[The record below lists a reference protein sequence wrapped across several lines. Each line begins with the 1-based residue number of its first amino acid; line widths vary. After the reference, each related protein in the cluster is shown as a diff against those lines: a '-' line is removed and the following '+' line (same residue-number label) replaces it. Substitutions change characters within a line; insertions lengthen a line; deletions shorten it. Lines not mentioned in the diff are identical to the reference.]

1 VRRRRRWRLAGKI
14 AGVLSILLAL
24 LVVVAIL
31 TVQSPWFYNKVRERI
46 IRTVETATGGRAEIG
61 AFRFY
66 WKQLRAEISDFTLHG
81 TEPAGKPPLLHAAKV
96 AVVLKIVSLW
106 ERDVDV
112 QSLDVA
118 SPNVYVIVAPDG
130 STNLP
135 KPKTAS
141 SGNTMQTLLKLAIGR
156 FALSNGVFEV
166 ESHGRTPFEASG
178 RNLSAKLD
186 YDAATPRYH
195 GLISVD
201 PLEARIPGIERVPWA
216 VSAAISAERDRIAI
230 ESARMTTGGIE
241 LQLAG
246 DVRNLADPR
255 VSAKYTLRADAL
267 AAQKLFRLKLVDR
280 GTVELAGNADWE
292 GAANYAVTGA
302 LHAYNFYVRSGA
314 TRVVNARADGSLVAN
329 PKQLELRGL
338 RYSGTANGVG
348 IAGRVETAALLR
360 LEDLDL
366 RGLTA
371 GALGGVFKGNARLHN
386 FDRFTASGDI
396 SGFDIR
402 RAVAVYSPEP
412 LPWDGSVSG
421 PVKLDAS
428 LKHANDVNITATL
441 NVAPA
446 AEGPPV
452 HGTIAATYNARAGT
466 LDLGN
471 STLSLPSS
479 RVDFSGVLGQEL
491 RVHLE
496 TRDLNDFLPALGQNA
511 SAIPVKLQN
520 GVVVFD
526 GTASGKLDSLR
537 AVGHL
542 TATHPVYNDETLD
555 SFTADISAS
564 PNDVQLQ
571 NATAVRG
578 PLRAQLRFNA
588 ALADWKAD
596 PAGAISG
603 SATLR
608 NATVADLVAAL
619 KINGVKPG
627 AIPASGTVD
636 LTAQV
641 SGTFGNPQA
650 SADVIATKGS
660 IEDEPFDRFAG
671 HVTYSG
677 STVTLT
683 GGELDA
689 PGKRLTVT
697 ANYEHAADRLD
708 TGRLRF
714 QLASNAM
721 PLEQIQTVQKQRPGA
736 QGTLQLDANG
746 TVDLAPPSGGR
757 LGYRIEDLHA
767 NISATGLRLGRQA
780 FGDVRITAS
789 SQNGAL
795 HAHLES
801 NFANSAIQGDGQWQL
816 TGDYPGSATL
826 TFSKLD
832 FAQLNSW
839 LSPGAQAPDFTGSAE
854 GSLRIDGNALK
865 PASLTAQF
873 TIPKFQIAP
882 ANNSNPLGAPFVV
895 TNAAPIVAR
904 LANSTVT
911 VESAHFTGPSTD
923 ISITGKATLE
933 PKLALDLRAGGHI
946 DLGLLHDLNKD
957 FIATGAVTA
966 DATIRGDFSSP
977 QVNGRLEFQKASFNV
992 ADFPNGISNATGSVV
1007 FSGTRATIQ
1016 EFSGE
1021 TGGGKVQLTGFATY
1035 TNGEGV
1041 FRLHATVQQVRVRKP
1056 EGVSTVANADLSLSG
1071 TTKRS
1076 LLSGTI
1082 TIQRMAF
1089 NPQSDFSSLIAA
1101 SAQPVELPSAQT
1113 GFLAGLGLDVQV
1125 STAPDIQVQSTLT
1138 QDVQVEANL
1147 RLRGTVTNP
1156 ALLGRINIIQ
1166 GQLKFFGTKYT
1177 VSDGSI
1183 SFYNPTKIA
1192 PVFDIDLTTKAQGIE
1207 ITLTISGPI
1216 DHLTLTPSS
1225 DSSLNYNDIIS
1236 LLVTGRPPTSD
1247 PALLSG
1253 QNALGPGAFQQL
1265 GASAL
1270 LGQAISA
1277 PVTGRLQRFF
1287 GVSSLRIDP
1296 TIPGIDAN
1304 PQARLTLQQQVT
1316 PNVTFT
1322 YITSVTTTNPQIVQ
1336 VEWALNSKWSVVAL
1350 REENGMTGLDFFF
1363 KKKF

>member
-1 VRRRRRWRLAGKI
+1 MRRRRRWKI
-14 AGVLSILLAL
+14 AGKFVGAFVVLLAL
-24 LVVVAIL
+24 LGLVAVL

-46 IRTVETATGGRAEIG
+46 VRTVETATGGRAEIG
-61 AFRFY
+61 TFRFD

-118 SPNVYVIVAPDG
+118 SPDVFLIVAPDG

-141 SGNTMQTLLKLAIGR
+141 SGNAMQTLLKLAIGR
-156 FALSNGVFEV
+156 FALWNGVFEV
-166 ESHGRTPFEASG
+166 ESHGRTPFEARG
-178 RNLSAKLD
+178 QNLTAKLD
-186 YDAATPRYH
+186 YDASTPRYH

-201 PLEARIPGIERVPWA
+201 PLEARIAGIERVPWA
-216 VSAAISAERDRIAI
+216 VSAAVSAERDRIAI
-230 ESARMTTGGIE
+230 ESAKIATRGIE

-255 VSAKYTLRADAL
+255 VNVKYALRADAL
-267 AAQKLFRLKLVDR
+267 AAQKLFLLKLVDR
-280 GTVELAGNADWE
+280 GTVDLAGNAGWAGETD
-292 GAANYAVTGA
+292 YALTGV
-302 LHAYNFYVRSGA
+302 LHAYNFDVRSGT
-314 TRVVNARADGSLVAN
+314 TRVANARCDGSLVAN
-329 PKQLELRGL
+329 PKQIELRSL
-338 RYSGTANGVG
+338 RYSGTANGVAV
-348 IAGRVETAALLR
+348 AGRMETAALLR
-360 LEDLDL
+360 REDLDL
-366 RGLTA
+366 QGVTA
-371 GALGGVFKGNARLHN
+371 GALGGVFQGNARLYN
-386 FDRFTASGDI
+386 FDRFTASGAI

-428 LKHANDVNITATL
+428 LKHAGDLNITAAL

-446 AEGPPV
+446 AQGPPV

-471 STLSLPSS
+471 STLSLPNS
-479 RVDFSGVLGQEL
+479 RVDFSGVLGNEL

-511 SAIPVKLQN
+511 DAIPVKLQN
-520 GVVVFD
+520 GSVVFD

-555 SFTADISAS
+555 SFTADIAAS
-564 PNDVQLQ
+564 PNSVQLR
-571 NATAVRG
+571 NATAARG
-578 PLRAQLRFNA
+578 PLRAQLQFNA
-588 ALADWKAD
+588 ALANWKPD
-596 PAGAISG
+596 PSGAISG

-608 NATVADLVAAL
+608 NATISDLTAAL
-619 KINGVKPG
+619 KINGLKPETV
-627 AIPASGTVD
+627 PAKGTVD

-650 SADVIATKGS
+650 VADLTATKGS
-660 IEDEPFDRFAG
+660 IEDEPFDRFIA
-671 HVTYSG
+671 HLTYSG
-677 STVTLT
+677 LTVDLT

-689 PGKRLTVT
+689 PGKRITLT
-697 ANYEHAADRLD
+697 ANYEHAADRFD

-714 QLASNAM
+714 QVKSNAVS
-721 PLEQIQTVQKQRPGA
+721 LQDIQIVQAQRPGA
-736 QGTLQLDANG
+736 QGALQLDANG
-746 TVDLAPPSGGR
+746 TVDLAPPSGGH

-767 NISATGLRLGRQA
+767 NISATGLRLGQQA
-780 FGDVRITAS
+780 FGDVRLTAN

-795 HAHLES
+795 RAHFES
-801 NFANSAIQGDGQWQL
+801 NFANSVIQGDGQWQL
-816 TGDYPGSATL
+816 TGDYPGSATVN
-826 TFSKLD
+826 FSKLD
-832 FAQLNSW
+832 FARLSGW

-854 GSLRIDGNALK
+854 GSLRIDGDALK
-865 PASLTAQF
+865 PATLTALF

-882 ANNSNPLGAPFVV
+882 ARNSNPLGTPFVI
-895 TNAAPIVAR
+895 TNVAPILAR

-923 ISITGKATLE
+923 ISLTGRATLE
-933 PKLALDLRAGGHI
+933 PKLSLDLRAGGHV
-946 DLGLLHDLNKD
+946 DLGLVHDLNKD
-957 FIATGAVTA
+957 FVASGSVLA
-966 DATIRGDFSSP
+966 DATIRGDFNSP
-977 QVNGRLEFQKASFNV
+977 QVSGRLQFQNATFNV
-992 ADFPNGISNATGSVV
+992 ADFPNGISKATGSVV
-1007 FSGTRATIQ
+1007 FSGSRATIQ
-1016 EFSGE
+1016 DFSGE
-1021 TGGGKVQLTGFATY
+1021 TGGGTVQLTGFATY
-1035 TNGEGV
+1035 ANGEGV
-1041 FRLHATVQQVRVRKP
+1041 FRLRATAQQVRVRKP

-1089 NPQSDFSSLIAA
+1089 NPQSDFSSLIAD
-1101 SAQPVELPSAQT
+1101 SAQPIELPSAQT
-1113 GFLAGLGLDVQV
+1113 GFLAGLGLDVQI

-1138 QDVQVEANL
+1138 EDVQVDANL

-1156 ALLGRINIIQ
+1156 GLIGRVNITQ
-1166 GQLKFFGTKYT
+1166 GRLTFFGTKYT

-1265 GASAL
+1265 GATAL

-1316 PNVTFT
+1316 PNVTLT
-1322 YITSVTTTNPQIVQ
+1322 YITSVTTSNPQIVQ
-1336 VEWALNSKWSVVAL
+1336 VEWALNSIWSVVAL
-1350 REENGMTGLDFFF
+1350 REENGMTGMDFFF